1 MINSVC
7 GIRSTGRICTDLA
20 AELEKSGH
28 EVKIAYG
35 RENIPEQFK
44 KYAVRIGTETDVNI
58 HALEARLFDNSGFG
72 SKRATKKF
80 IEWVRKYNPDVIH
93 LHNIHGYYINIDVLF
108 RYLKSEFQ
116 GKVIWT
122 FHDCW
127 AFTGHTP
134 YCDVA
139 DCERWETGC
148 FSCPLKNQ
156 YPRSFIDCSK
166 SNWEKKKNI
175 FLGMNDLTIITPSQW
190 LKSLAER
197 SFLGSYKIKVINNGI
212 DTAQFYPV
220 KSTFK
225 QKYGI
230 ENKCMLL
237 SVATSWDDM
246 KGYSDFVQLSHMLDD
261 KFQLVMVGL
270 TKDQLKIVPSNII
283 GIERT
288 SSIQDLVSIYSAAD
302 LYLNLS
308 YCENY
313 PTVNIEAMACGTPV
327 LTYKTGGS
335 TEIIKKY
342 GGYVVDKGDIKGIL
356 DILNNVDNIISVN
369 GFNKEENDNRYML
382 QKYINIMR

>member
-1 MINSVC
+1 
-7 GIRSTGRICTDLA
+7 
-20 AELEKSGH
+20 
-28 EVKIAYG
+28 
-35 RENIPEQFK
+35 
-44 KYAVRIGTETDVNI
+44 
-58 HALEARLFDNSGFG
+58 
-72 SKRATKKF
+72 
-80 IEWVRKYNPDVIH
+80 
-93 LHNIHGYYINIDVLF
+93 
-108 RYLKSEFQ
+108 
-116 GKVIWT
+116 
-122 FHDCW
+122 
-127 AFTGHTP
+127 
-134 YCDVA
+134 
-139 DCERWETGC
+139 
-148 FSCPLKNQ
+148 
-156 YPRSFIDCSK
+156 
-166 SNWEKKKNI
+166 
-175 FLGMNDLTIITPSQW
+175 MNDLTIITPSQW
-190 LKSLAER
+190 LKSFLAER